1 MKNGMKNIIGA
12 PINRTDGWAKVS
24 GAAHYAAEHPVEGL
38 VHAVLVTSTIPNG
51 RVLRIDDSA
60 ARELPGV
67 LLVMSH
73 ENAPRLPRETR
84 DGKIQPPI
92 GRRLTLLQEDA
103 VYYNNQPI
111 AVVVADTFERA
122 REAGARLRIEYEQ
135 KPAVLDFAQA
145 RQALHPPEK
154 VLTEKP
160 DTRRGDLHAGLLS
173 GSTRIEPVYT
183 TPIENH
189 NPLETHATIAQWD
202 GDKLTLHDSTQYMKG
217 VQRIVAAVFGI
228 PPENV
233 TAICPYTGGGFGSKG
248 SVWSHVV
255 LAAMAAKQLGRP
267 VKLSLDRNQMFGPV
281 GQRPVT
287 EQRMRLAA
295 MSDGRLT
302 ASSHDTI
309 AYTSMIEDWIEPCGL
324 VTRMMYAS
332 PNQETSHRLARMNLG
347 TPTFMRAPGEATGS
361 FALES
366 AMDELAYTLA
376 IDPLDLRLKN
386 YTERDPGK
394 DLPWSSKSL
403 RQCYEIGAERF
414 GWKDRNPQ
422 PRSMRQGNKLIG
434 WGMATATYPTN
445 RSAGECSA
453 SLQPDGSAVFRSA
466 TQDLGTGTYTVMTQ
480 VAADALGVPVARVR
494 FELGNSQMP
503 EAPVSGGSTTVAS
516 VAPAVQAAGHA
527 LRLKLLGIAA
537 ADQASPLFGAKADE
551 VGVECGADGGELYL
565 LAEPSRRDS
574 MAAIAARHGQ
584 AVEVSAKAEP
594 GDEKEKYS
602 MHSFGAVFVEVTVD
616 EDLGEIRVPRV
627 VGVYGVGRLMNE
639 KTGYSQ
645 LMGGIVWGLSLAL
658 FEETVID
665 KRVGRAVNGNLAEY
679 HVPTNA
685 DIQAIDVQIVDED
698 DPHVNPLG
706 AKGIGEIG
714 ITGVGA
720 AVANA
725 VFHATG
731 KRVRDLP
738 ITLDKVL

>member
-1 MKNGMKNIIGA
+1 MSITGA
-12 PINRTDGWAKVS
+12 PINRVDAWAKVS
-24 GAAHYAAEHPVEGL
+24 GAARYTAEHPVDN
-38 VHAVLVTSTIPNG
+38 VAHAVLVTSTIPSG

-60 ARELPGV
+60 AREVPGV
-67 LLVMSH
+67 LLVMTH
-73 ENAPRLPRETR
+73 ENALRLPQKTK
-84 DGKIQPPI
+84 DGKLQPPI
-92 GRRLTLLQEDA
+92 GRRLTLLQEDD

-122 REAGARLRIEYEQ
+122 REAGARLRIEYER
-135 KPAVLDFAQA
+135 KPAVLDFARA
-145 RQALHPPEK
+145 KESLHPPEK
-154 VLTEKP
+154 VLAEDA
-160 DTRRGDLHAGLLS
+160 DTKRGDLHAGLLA
-173 GSTRIEPVYT
+173 GSARIDVTYT
-183 TPIENH
+183 TPVEHH
-189 NPLETHATIAQWD
+189 NPLETHATIAAWD
-202 GDKLTLHDSTQYMKG
+202 GDRLTLHDSTQYMKG
-217 VQRIVAAVFGI
+217 VQRIVATIFDI

-233 TAICPYTGGGFGSKG
+233 TAICPYVGGGFGSKG

-281 GQRPVT
+281 GNRPNT
-287 EQRMRLAA
+287 EQRMRMAA
-295 MSDGRLT
+295 LPDGRMT

-324 VTRMMYAS
+324 VTRMMYES

-361 FALES
+361 YALDC
-366 AMDELAYTLA
+366 AIDELAYELHM
-376 IDPLDLRLKN
+376 DPLDLRLKN

-394 DLPWSSKSL
+394 DLPFSSKSL

-414 GWKDRNPQ
+414 GWRERNPQ
-422 PRSMRQGNKLIG
+422 PRSMRQGNKLVG
-434 WGMATATYPTN
+434 WGMATASYPTN
-445 RSAGECSA
+445 RSPAECSA
-453 SLQPDGSAVFRSA
+453 TLLPDGTALFRSA

-480 VAADALGVPVARVR
+480 VAADALGVPVERVR

-516 VAPAVQAAGHA
+516 VAPAVQAAGKA

-537 ADQASPLFGAKADE
+537 ANERSPLFGATADQ
-551 VGVECGADGGELYL
+551 VGVDATTDGGELYL
-565 LAEPSRRDS
+565 LADPARRVT
-574 MAAIAARHGQ
+574 MQAIVADHDGP
-584 AVEVSAKAEP
+584 VEVTAKTEP
-594 GDEKEKYS
+594 GDEKQKYS

-627 VGVYGVGRLMNE
+627 VGVYGVGKLMNE

-645 LMGGIVWGLSLAL
+645 LMGGIVWGISLAL
-658 FEETVID
+658 FEETLID
-665 KRVGRAVNGNLAEY
+665 KREGRAVNGNLAEY

-685 DIQAIDVQIVDED
+685 DIQDIDVQIVDED

-720 AVANA
+720 AIANA

-738 ITLDKVL
+738 ITLDKLL

>member
-1 MKNGMKNIIGA
+1 MNGIGA
-12 PINRTDGWAKVS
+12 PINRTDAWAKVS
-24 GAAHYAAEHPVEGL
+24 GAAPYSAEHQVEG
-38 VHAVLVTSTIPNG
+38 VTHAVLVTSTIPSG
-51 RVLRIDDSA
+51 RVVRIDDSA
-60 ARELPGV
+60 ARDVPGL
-67 LLVMSH
+67 LLVMTPQ
-73 ENAPRLPRETR
+73 NAMRLPRETR
-84 DGKIQPPI
+84 DGKLQPPI
-92 GRRLTLLQEDA
+92 GRRLTLLQEDD

-111 AVVVADTFERA
+111 AVVVADTLEHA
-122 REAGARLRIEYEQ
+122 REAAARLHVEYER
-135 KPAVLDFAQA
+135 KDAVLDFEQA
-145 RQALHPPEK
+145 KQRVHPPEK
-154 VLTEKP
+154 VLGEDA
-160 DTRRGDLHAGLLS
+160 DTKRGELQAGLLAAS
-173 GSTRIEPVYT
+173 VHVDATYT

-189 NPLETHATIAQWD
+189 NPLETHATIAEWD
-202 GDKLTLHDSTQYMKG
+202 GDKLTIHESTQYMKG
-217 VQRIVAAVFGI
+217 VQRIAAAIFGI

-248 SVWSHVV
+248 SLWSHAP
-255 LAAMAAKQLGRP
+255 LTAMAAKMLGRP

-287 EQRMRLAA
+287 EQRFRIGA
-295 MSDGRLT
+295 MDDGRIM
-302 ASSHDTI
+302 ASSHDTV
-309 AYTSMIEDWIEPCGL
+309 AYTSMIEDWIEPCGII
-324 VTRMMYAS
+324 TRMMYES
-332 PNQETSHRLARMNLG
+332 PNQQTSHRLARMHLG

-366 AMDELAYTLA
+366 AMDELAYQLDM
-376 IDPLDLRLKN
+376 DPLALRLKN

-414 GWKDRNPQ
+414 GWKDRKPQ
-422 PRSMRQGNKLIG
+422 PRSMKQGNKLVG
-434 WGMATATYPTN
+434 WGMATATYPTH

-453 SLQPDGSAVFRSA
+453 TLHSDGSALFRSA

-480 VAADALGVPVARVR
+480 IAADAIGLPVERVR
-494 FELGNSQMP
+494 FELGDSQMP

-516 VAPAVQAAGHA
+516 VGPAVQAAGHA
-527 LRLKLLGIAA
+527 LRLKLAGIALA
-537 ADQASPLFGAKADE
+537 HQESPLFGVTADKIGFE
-551 VGVECGADGGELYL
+551 HGELYL
-565 LAEPSRRDS
+565 LAEPSRREA
-574 MAAIAARHGQ
+574 MAAIVARHG
-584 AVEVSAKAEP
+584 APVEVTAKTEP
-594 GDEKEKYS
+594 GDAKDKYS

-627 VGVYGVGRLMNE
+627 VGVYGVGKLMNM

-645 LMGGIVWGLSLAL
+645 LMGGIVWGISLAL
-658 FEETVID
+658 FEETLID
-665 KRVGRAVNGNLAEY
+665 GRNGRAVNGNLAEY

-685 DIQAIDVQIVDED
+685 DIQDIDVQIVDED

-720 AVANA
+720 AIANA
-725 VFHATG
+725 VYHATG

>member
-1 MKNGMKNIIGA
+1 MNVTGA
-12 PINRTDGWAKVS
+12 PINRTDAWAKVS
-24 GAAHYAAEHPVEGL
+24 GAAHYSAEHPVEGL
-38 VHAVLVTSTIPNG
+38 VHAVLVTSSIPSG

-60 ARELPGV
+60 ARGVPGV
-67 LLVMSH
+67 LLVMTPQ
-73 ENAPRLPRETR
+73 NAPRLPQEMK
-84 DGKIQPPI
+84 DGKLQPPI
-92 GRRLTLLQEDA
+92 GRRLTLLQEDD

-111 AVVVADTFERA
+111 GVVVADTLEHA
-122 REAGARLRIEYEQ
+122 RDAAARLRVEYER
-135 KPAVLDFAQA
+135 KPAVLDFEQA
-145 RQALHPPEK
+145 KQKLHPPEK
-154 VLTEKP
+154 VLTE
-160 DTRRGDLHAGLLS
+160 DTDTKRGNLHDGLLAANHRVDAS
-173 GSTRIEPVYT
+173 YT
-183 TPIENH
+183 TPIEHH

-202 GDKLTLHDSTQYMKG
+202 GDKLTVYDSTQYMKG
-217 VQRIVAAVFGI
+217 VQRIVAAIFGL
-228 PPENV
+228 PAENV
-233 TAICPYTGGGFGSKG
+233 TSICPYVGGGFGSKG

-255 LAAMAAKQLGRP
+255 LTAMAARELGRP

-287 EQRMRLAA
+287 EQRMRIAA
-295 MSDGRLT
+295 MDDGRIM

-324 VTRMMYAS
+324 VTRMMYES

-361 FALES
+361 YAQEC
-366 AMDELAYTLA
+366 AMDELAYELHM
-376 IDPLDLRLKN
+376 DPLDLRLKN

-394 DLPWSSKSL
+394 DLPFSSKSL

-414 GWKDRNPQ
+414 GWKERNPQ
-422 PRSMRQGNKLIG
+422 PRSMRQGNKLVG
-434 WGMATATYPTN
+434 WGMATASYPTN
-445 RSAGECSA
+445 RSPGECSA
-453 SLQPDGSAVFRSA
+453 TLLPDGTALFRSG

-480 VAADALGVPVARVR
+480 VAADAIGLPVERVR

-527 LRLKLLGIAA
+527 LRLKLVGIAA
-537 ADQASPLFGAKADE
+537 AVENSPLFGATPDQ
-551 VGVECGADGGELYL
+551 VGVEQGELYL
-565 LAEPSRRDS
+565 LADPARREA
-574 MAAIAARHGQ
+574 MAAIAARHSQNHGGP
-584 AVEVSAKAEP
+584 VEVTARAEP

-602 MHSFGAVFVEVTVD
+602 MHAFGAVFAEVTVD
-616 EDLGEIRVPRV
+616 EDLGEIRVTRV

-645 LMGGIVWGLSLAL
+645 LMGGIVWGISLAL
-658 FEETVID
+658 FEETLID
-665 KRVGRAVNGNLAEY
+665 QREGRAVNGNLAEY
-679 HVPTNA
+679 HMPTNA

-720 AVANA
+720 AIANA

-738 ITLDKVL
+738 VTLDKVM

>member
-1 MKNGMKNIIGA
+1 MTITGA
-12 PINRTDGWAKVS
+12 PINRVDAWAKVS
-24 GAAHYAAEHPVEGL
+24 GAARYSAEHPVDN
-38 VHAVLVTSTIPNG
+38 VAHAVLVTSTIPGG
-51 RVLRIDDSA
+51 RVLSIDDSV
-60 ARELPGV
+60 ARDLPGV
-67 LLVMSH
+67 LLVMTH
-73 ENAPRLPRETR
+73 ENAMRLPPKMK
-84 DGKIQPPI
+84 DGKLQPPI
-92 GRRLTLLQEDA
+92 GRRLTLLQEDD

-122 REAGARLRIEYEQ
+122 REAGARLRIEYERQ
-135 KPAVLDFAQA
+135 PAVLDFEQA
-145 RQALHPPEK
+145 KESVHPPEK
-154 VLTEKP
+154 VLTEET
-160 DTRRGDLHAGLLS
+160 DTKRGDLQAGLLS
-173 GSTRIEPVYT
+173 GSARIDVTYT
-183 TPIENH
+183 TPIEHH

-202 GDKLTLHDSTQYMKG
+202 GDRLTLYDSTQYMKG
-217 VQRIVAAVFGI
+217 VQRIVASIFDI

-233 TAICPYTGGGFGSKG
+233 TAICPYVGGGFGSKG
-248 SVWSHVV
+248 SVWSHVI
-255 LAAMAAKQLGRP
+255 LTAMAAKQLGRP

-281 GQRPVT
+281 GARPNT
-287 EQRMRLAA
+287 EQRMRMAALA
-295 MSDGRLT
+295 DGRMT
-302 ASSHDTI
+302 ASGHDTV

-324 VTRMMYAS
+324 VTRMMYES

-361 FALES
+361 YAQD
-366 AMDELAYTLA
+366 AAIDELAYELNM
-376 IDPLDLRLKN
+376 DPLDLRLKN

-394 DLPWSSKSL
+394 DLPFSSKSL

-414 GWKDRNPQ
+414 GWRDRNPQ
-422 PRSMRQGNKLIG
+422 PRSMRQGNKLVG
-434 WGMATATYPTN
+434 WGMATASYPTN
-445 RSAGECSA
+445 RSPAECSA
-453 SLQPDGSAVFRSA
+453 TLSPDGTALFRSG

-480 VAADALGVPVARVR
+480 VAADALGVPVDRVR

-516 VAPAVQAAGHA
+516 VAPAVQAAGKA

-537 ADQASPLFGAKADE
+537 ADERSPLFGATADQ
-551 VGVECGADGGELYL
+551 VGVDATSDGGELYL
-565 LAEPSRRDS
+565 LADPARRVA
-574 MAAIAARHGQ
+574 MQAIAARHGSP
-584 AVEVSAKAEP
+584 VEVTAKAEP
-594 GDEKEKYS
+594 GDEKKKYS

-627 VGVYGVGRLMNE
+627 VGVYGVGKLMNE

-645 LMGGIVWGLSLAL
+645 LMGGIVWGIGLAL
-658 FEETVID
+658 FEETLID
-665 KRVGRAVNGNLAEY
+665 QREGRAVNGNLAEY

-685 DIQAIDVQIVDED
+685 DIQSIDVQIVDED

-720 AVANA
+720 AIANA

-738 ITLDKVL
+738 ITLDKLL

>member
-1 MKNGMKNIIGA
+1 MTITGA
-12 PINRTDGWAKVS
+12 PINRVDAWAKVS
-24 GAAHYAAEHPVEGL
+24 GAARYSAEHPIDNVA
-38 VHAVLVTSTIPNG
+38 HAVLVTSTIPSG
-51 RVLRIDDSA
+51 RVVAIDDSA
-60 ARELPGV
+60 AREVPGV
-67 LLVMSH
+67 LLVMTH
-73 ENAPRLPRETR
+73 ENAMRLPPKMK
-84 DGKIQPPI
+84 DGKLQPPI
-92 GRRLTLLQEDA
+92 GRRLTLLQEDD
-103 VYYNNQPI
+103 VYYNNQPV

-122 REAGARLRIEYEQ
+122 REAGARLRIEYER
-135 KPAVLDFAQA
+135 KPAVLDFEQA
-145 RQALHPPEK
+145 RQSPHPPDK
-154 VLTEKP
+154 VLAE
-160 DTRRGDLHAGLLS
+160 DTDTKRGDLHAGLLA
-173 GSTRIEPVYT
+173 GSARIAVTYT
-183 TPIENH
+183 TPIEHH
-189 NPLETHATIAQWD
+189 NPLETHATIARWD
-202 GDKLTLHDSTQYMKG
+202 GDRLTLYDSTQYMKG
-217 VQRIVAAVFGI
+217 VQRIVASIFDI

-233 TAICPYTGGGFGSKG
+233 TAICPYVGGGFGSKG

-281 GQRPVT
+281 GARPNT
-287 EQRMRLAA
+287 EQRMRMAA
-295 MSDGRLT
+295 LPDGRLM

-309 AYTSMIEDWIEPCGL
+309 ASTSMIEDWIEPCGL
-324 VTRMMYAS
+324 VTRMMYES

-361 FALES
+361 YALDC
-366 AMDELAYTLA
+366 AIDELAHELRM
-376 IDPLDLRLKN
+376 DPLDLRLKN

-394 DLPWSSKSL
+394 DLPFSSKSL

-414 GWKDRNPQ
+414 GWRDRNPQ
-422 PRSMRQGNKLIG
+422 PRSMRQGNKLVG
-434 WGMATATYPTN
+434 WGMATASYPTN
-445 RSAGECSA
+445 RSPAECSA
-453 SLQPDGSAVFRSA
+453 ALLPDGTALFRSG

-480 VAADALGVPVARVR
+480 VAADALGVPVDRVR

-516 VAPAVQAAGHA
+516 VAPAVQAAGKA

-537 ADQASPLFGAKADE
+537 ADERSPLFGATADL
-551 VGVECGADGGELYL
+551 VGVDAASDGGELYL
-565 LAEPSRRDS
+565 LADPARREA
-574 MAAIAARHGQ
+574 MQTIAARHGGP
-584 AVEVSAKAEP
+584 VEVTAKAEP
-594 GDEKEKYS
+594 GDEKQKYS

-627 VGVYGVGRLMNE
+627 VGVYGVGKLMNE

-645 LMGGIVWGLSLAL
+645 LMGGIVWGIGLAL

-665 KRVGRAVNGNLAEY
+665 KREGRAVNGNLAEY

-720 AVANA
+720 AIANA

-738 ITLDKVL
+738 ITLDKLL